1 MGISGNTYNILASI
15 FKHIFDENGF
25 APRGYT
31 LIRGAYLKWRRGRG
45 ARGGMAPPIIETR
58 RKIVNVVG
66 NCRKIVNVVGNCQSC
81 RREGGGGV
89 AEDLKC
95 CPEKFLVCR
104 KKISVCRKST
114 ALAPP
119 PPQKKHGS
127 HGATAYLIILLF

>member
-1 MGISGNTYNILASI
+1 MGISSNTYNILASL
-15 FKHIFDENGF
+15 FKHIFDENEF

-31 LIRGAYLKWRRGRG
+31 LIKGAYLQWRRGRG
-45 ARGGMAPPIIETR
+45 TMAPPIVETR

-81 RREGGGGV
+81 RREGGV
-89 AEDLKC
+89 AEDLEC
-95 CPEKFLVCR
+95 CPENFLVCR
-104 KKISVCRKST
+104 KKFSVCRKST

-119 PPQKKHGS
+119 PKKKQTQKHGS